1 MLLLQGKH
9 VWPLV
14 VKLWQCTQCADS
26 SVQTKDMKQPPAAS
40 DHIKAA
46 AGTLSH
52 RHAEAQPPNEC
63 LTDSYTRHCSNTT
76 FTFMLYISD
85 FCHEIMLY
93 HPVFRFINLLTI
105 NIEH

>member
-1 MLLLQGKH
+1 MLLLQGNH
-9 VWPLV
+9 VRPLIM
-14 VKLWQCTQCADS
+14 KLWQCTQCADS
-26 SVQTKDMKQPPAAS
+26 SLQTKDMKQPSAALEASQRAS

-63 LTDSYTRHCSNTT
+63 LTDSYTSHCSNIT

-85 FCHEIMLY
+85 FCHERML
-93 HPVFRFINLLTI
+93 
-105 NIEH
+105 